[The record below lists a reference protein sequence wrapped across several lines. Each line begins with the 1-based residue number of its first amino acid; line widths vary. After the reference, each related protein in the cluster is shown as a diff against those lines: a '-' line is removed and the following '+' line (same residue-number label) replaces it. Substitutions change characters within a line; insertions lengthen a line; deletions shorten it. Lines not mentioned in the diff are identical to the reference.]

1 MIKSKKLIFI
11 CRFFDPVII
20 EFIIIYMRVLQ
31 DFFSIA
37 KKNDRGQEIDT
48 RLWVFL
54 NLWNS

>member
-37 KKNDRGQEIDT
+37 KK
-48 RLWVFL
+48 
-54 NLWNS
+54 